1 MEVALTFGSVGDII
15 QLCQLAIQLKR
26 AIGAG
31 CNSVGESA
39 IEYQEL
45 RDELD
50 TLVRILMQVRDSA
63 VTLDPF
69 VWLTQCIG
77 RGDLRAVRILCLSGW
92 AGRCREKRR

>member
-39 IEYQEL
+39 KEYQEL

-50 TLVRILMQVRDSA
+50 TLVRILMQVRSSID
-63 VTLDPF
+63 TLDF
-69 VWLTQCIG
+69 LILLTQCVG
-77 RGDLRAVRILCLSGW
+77 RGYLRAVRILGLFGW
-92 AGRCREKRR
+92 AG